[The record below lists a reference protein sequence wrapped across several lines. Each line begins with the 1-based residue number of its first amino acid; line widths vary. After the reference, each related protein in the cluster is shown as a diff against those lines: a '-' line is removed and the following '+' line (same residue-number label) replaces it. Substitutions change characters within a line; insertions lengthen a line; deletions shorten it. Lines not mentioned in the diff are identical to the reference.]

1 MLNHLWVRLEWWS
14 DAIAALPTMVGFAI
28 GAYAI
33 VLGFG
38 DERFR
43 AVIMQRKNGSTSPY
57 VRISAS
63 LAHFIV
69 VQLAALLAAFIAK
82 GLNFGLSESNGIG
95 ALIFH
100 IFGNIDFVH
109 EWLAPIGHFV
119 GFILF
124 VYAMAT
130 ALATAMAIFRL
141 TTLVE
146 RDESTNNGCTGK

>member
-1 MLNHLWVRLEWWS
+1 LLNQLWIEAAWWG
-14 DAIAALPTMVGFAI
+14 DAITTLPTMVGFAI

-43 AVIMQRKNGSTSPY
+43 AVIMQRKSGGTSPY

-69 VQLAALLAAFIAK
+69 VQLAALLAAFVAK
-82 GLNFGLSESNGIG
+82 GLDFSLSERKGFG
-95 ALIFH
+95 ALIFDVVGS
-100 IFGNIDFVH
+100 IEFVH
-109 EWLAPIGHFV
+109 DWIAPIGRFLGFV
-119 GFILF
+119 LF
-124 VYAMAT
+124 VYAIAT

-146 RDESTNNGCTGK
+146 RDESPGNASEDK